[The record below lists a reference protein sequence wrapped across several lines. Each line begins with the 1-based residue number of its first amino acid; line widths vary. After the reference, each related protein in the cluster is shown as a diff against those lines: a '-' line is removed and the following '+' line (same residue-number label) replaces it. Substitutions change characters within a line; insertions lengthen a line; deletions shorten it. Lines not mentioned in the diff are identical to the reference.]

1 MKFQAP
7 GLFSGSITTCS
18 IVILSV
24 LAFSSFAQV
33 SQPHRFEKQQKN
45 SDDYFNVISLKEDGL
60 ALFRERDK
68 YKNNN
73 KIWELIFLDTALR
86 EKKTLELAIKER
98 YRMIGYEVTPDHLFF
113 LFRTGETTKN
123 DFELIDISF
132 SGEETGRYSVKP
144 DLDFKLTH
152 FSRVG
157 KNFVFGGY
165 VSNEA
170 AIILYETETNGL
182 KVVPGFFQKDTELVD
197 LRVNQNQTF
206 NTVLIDRSLRDD
218 RKLIFRTF
226 DETGKQLL
234 EDVIPI
240 DENRSLQTGITSTLE
255 REDLVIMGTW
265 GERNAKQSLGFY
277 ALTIDPFSNQKI
289 AYIDFGQ
296 LNHYLEYLS
305 PKRAARVKE
314 NSKED
319 AEAGRL
325 PSFTNYVMPFKITEY
340 KEGFLLL
347 AEVYNPVSNLGA
359 YNSNPYYYN
368 PFYSPYGYYP
378 YWPGGG
384 YYYPGMSRMYRP
396 YMYGPN
402 VKNADEIKTQET
414 VLLAFD
420 GKGKV
425 MWDQSIKLD
434 EIKMPG
440 IEQVADFSLQKS
452 KVYFIYKKESELN
465 IKTILLD
472 TEEVKESV
480 EKIKPLEDLDE
491 IRSEKDH
498 EGGVRHWYGDT
509 FYVWGY
515 QTIRNIN
522 KEDRVRDVFY
532 INKVVAQ

>member
-1 MKFQAP
+1 MKSHTPDTRFNRGMSLCAFILL
-7 GLFSGSITTCS
+7 LFT
-18 IVILSV
+18 LP
-24 LAFSSFAQV
+24 SFAQI
-33 SQPHRFEKQQKN
+33 SQPKRFEKNQKN
-45 SDDYFNVISLKEDGL
+45 SDDYYNVISLKEDGL

-68 YKNNN
+68 YKNSN
-73 KIWELIFLDTALR
+73 KIWELVFLDTALQER
-86 EKKTLELAIKER
+86 KSLELEIKER
-98 YRMIGYEVTPDHLFF
+98 YRMIGYEIMPNHLFF

-123 DFELIDISF
+123 DFELIDINF
-132 SGEETGRYSVKP
+132 NGEEVGRHSIKP

-157 KNFVFGGY
+157 NNFVFGGY
-165 VSNEA
+165 VNNEP
-170 AIILYETETNGL
+170 AIILYERENKSL

-206 NTVLIDRSLRDD
+206 NTVLIDRSSRDD
-218 RKLIFRTF
+218 RKLLFRTF

-234 EDVIPI
+234 EDVVPI
-240 DENRSLQTGITSTLE
+240 GEDKSLQTGITSTLE
-255 REDLVIMGTW
+255 REDLVVLGTW

-277 ALTIDPFSNQKI
+277 ALTVDPFGEQKI
-289 AYIDFGQ
+289 LYVDFGQ
-296 LNHYLEYLS
+296 LNHYLDYLS
-305 PKRAARVKE
+305 EKRATRIKD
-314 NSKED
+314 NSKSD
-319 AEAGRL
+319 ATAGRL
-325 PSFTNYVMPFKITEY
+325 PSYTNYVMPFKITEY

-347 AEVYNPVSNLGA
+347 AEVYNPSSSMSA

-368 PFYSPYGYYP
+368 PFYSPYGYNP
-378 YWPGGG
+378 YWPYGG

-402 VKNADEIKTQET
+402 VKNSDEIKTQET

-440 IEQVADFSLQKS
+440 VEQVADFSLTKN
-452 KVYFIYKKESELN
+452 KVFFVYKKESELKAK
-465 IKTILLD
+465 IITLD
-472 TEEVKESV
+472 TEESTEVIEKVKT
-480 EKIKPLEDLDE
+480 LEDLDE
-491 IRSEKDH
+491 IRSEKEF
-498 EGGVRHWYGDT
+498 EGGVRHWYGDA

-522 KEDRVRDVFY
+522 KADRVRDVFY
-532 INKVVAQ
+532 INKVVAR